1 MSNVVNFK
9 ARHEFA
15 PTANDD
21 APTAANSAPTAFEMY
36 PDDVALLKSLRL
48 CGVKRIHGIFD
59 AEAWVMTCRSAGLFR
74 LPLGGLVMGE
84 THRIMERA
92 RCQALAAD
100 DWHWA
105 LGDPTPQFA
114 SRLMCGMGHEALL
127 HEIFPDG
134 EPAGN
139 TPFEVEFPLPP
150 RELLPV
156 LQRAGLAGLDVQIAA
171 PAGAIRLPEIE
182 KQRARWAAAPLIDPI
197 VFGTHRA
204 TGRVAVLGSYAH
216 SEHDPEALKQLVE
229 VLETL
234 TIEL

>member
-9 ARHEFA
+9 ARHKFILS
-15 PTANDD
+15 ANDD
-21 APTAANSAPTAFEMY
+21 VPAVTNAPTAFELY
-36 PDDVALLKSLRL
+36 PDDAALLKSLRQ
-48 CGVKRIHGIFD
+48 CGVQRIHGIFD

-74 LPLGGLVMGE
+74 LPLGGLVKGDDS
-84 THRIMERA
+84 RIMERA
-92 RCQALAAD
+92 RSQALAAD
-100 DWHWA
+100 DWYWA

-114 SRLMCGMGHEALL
+114 SRLMCDMRHEVLL
-127 HEIFPDG
+127 HEIFPKG
-134 EPAGN
+134 APAGHS
-139 TPFEVEFPLPP
+139 PFEVDFPRPP
-150 RELLPV
+150 YELLPV

-182 KQRARWAAAPLIDPI
+182 KQRTRWAAAPLIDPI

-204 TGRVAVLGSYAH
+204 TSRVAVLGSYAH

-234 TIEL
+234 NVEL